1 MTTGVNRGFRL
12 AFLARVVAK
21 EIRYLQQTDGRLF
34 DVPLD
39 VSKVKEL
46 EQNLDLAERV
56 DAFVSRFGR
65 LQDTVGDKLLPVVL
79 DALGEKR
86 GAMID
91 NLNRAEKLGLLGSA
105 EQWMAWR
112 DLRNRM
118 VHEYIEDAKQLADA
132 LNKGH
137 QHVADLTADASRIL
151 EEIEARAWLSVG

>member
-1 MTTGVNRGFRL
+1 MTMDANRGLRL

-46 EQNLDLAERV
+46 EQNLELAERV

-91 NLNRAEKLGLLGSA
+91 NLNRAEQLGLIGSA
-105 EQWMAWR
+105 EQWMALR

-118 VHEYIEDAKQLADA
+118 VHEYIEDAKQLVDA

-137 QHVADLTADASRIL
+137 QHVAGLTSDASRIL
-151 EEIEARAWLSVG
+151 DEIQARAWV

>member
-1 MTTGVNRGFRL
+1 MTMDANRGLRL

-46 EQNLDLAERV
+46 ENDLELAERV

-65 LQDTVGDKLLPVVL
+65 LQDTVAEKLLPVVL
-79 DALGEKR
+79 DALGEKP

-91 NLNRAEKLGLLGSA
+91 NLNRAEQLGLLGSA
-105 EQWMAWR
+105 EQWMALR

-118 VHEYIEDAKQLADA
+118 VHEYIEDTKQLVDA

-137 QHVADLTADASRIL
+137 QHVAALVEDASRIL
-151 EEIEARAWLSVG
+151 DEIQARGWV

>member
-1 MTTGVNRGFRL
+1 MTMDANRGLRL

-34 DVPLD
+34 DIPLD

-46 EQNLDLAERV
+46 EQNLELAERV

-79 DALGEKR
+79 DALGERR

-91 NLNRAEKLGLLGSA
+91 NLNRAEQLGLIDSA
-105 EQWMAWR
+105 EQWMALR

-118 VHEYIEDAKQLADA
+118 VHEYIEDAKQLVDA

-137 QHVADLTADASRIL
+137 QHVAGLTGDASRIL
-151 EEIEARAWLSVG
+151 DEIQARAWV

>member
-1 MTTGVNRGFRL
+1 MTMDANRGLRL

-21 EIRYLQQTDGRLF
+21 EIRYLQQTDERLF
-34 DVPLD
+34 EVPLD
-39 VSKVKEL
+39 VGRIETL
-46 EQNLDLAERV
+46 EQDVELAERV
-56 DAFVSRFGR
+56 DAFVGRFGR

-91 NLNRAEKLGLLGSA
+91 NLNRAEQLGLLGSA
-105 EQWMAWR
+105 EQWMALR

-118 VHEYIEDAKQLADA
+118 VHEYIEDTKQLVDA

-137 QHVADLTADASRIL
+137 QHVAALIGDASRIL
-151 EEIEARAWLSVG
+151 DEIQARDWV